1 MANSIGLA
9 EEYTAELDVVYAK
22 ESLTSNLEV
31 DNAMV
36 RGFDNAGTVHLPD
49 IVTDGLGDY
58 DRDNGFSRGS
68 TTLTWSPY
76 TIDFDRAQE
85 FQIDNLDDQESQN
98 VAFAGTSTEFVR
110 TQVVPEVDA
119 TRFAVMHTAANTKVE
134 ADLADGDAVLTAWDT
149 AMLTMD
155 NDEVGRETRLSYMS
169 YDNLSK
175 LKNASSIER
184 EFQTQMINGME
195 VNREIWKLDGGN
207 LTSSKKGDVKLVLDQ
222 KSGDVELTGY
232 MTVKDYW
239 GGVDGLND
247 DSKGRINGAVNYDDN
262 GNLEFISL
270 AASFYPGLADGEDPS
285 EDDYAHVIRW
295 EFISSLITNNNINAL
310 HNDFDSSSTM
320 SYVIWPP
327 NTHPDSEYSGGY
339 SFTVTYIFAK

>member
-195 VNREIWKLDGGN
+195 VNREIWKLDGVSIIGVPSARFY
-207 LTSSKKGDVKLVLDQ
+207 TEITLDD
-222 KSGDVELTGY
+222 GTG
-232 MTVKDYW
+232 
-239 GGVDGLND
+239 G
-247 DSKGRINGAVNYDDN
+247 
-262 GNLEFISL
+262 
-270 AASFYPGLADGEDPS
+270 
-285 EDDYAHVIRW
+285 
-295 EFISSLITNNNINAL
+295 
-310 HNDFDSSSTM
+310 
-320 SYVIWPP
+320 
-327 NTHPDSEYSGGY
+327 GGY
-339 SFTVTYIFAK
+339 AKTAVTGRDLNFLLIDTRATNAITRHNPIRIFDPATNQDADAWKYQYRLYHDLIVPKNKVKGVYSHRKTT